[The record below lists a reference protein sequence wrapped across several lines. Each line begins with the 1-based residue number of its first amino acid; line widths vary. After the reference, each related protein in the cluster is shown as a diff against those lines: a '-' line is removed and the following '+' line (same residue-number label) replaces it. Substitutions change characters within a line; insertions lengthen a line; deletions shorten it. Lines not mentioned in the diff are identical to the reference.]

1 MKEDIVNA
9 LRNLTPSTDTARLRE
24 SFSEVDAALKTGVSR
39 EAVWQALKERGFTF
53 TLNAFNSAVT
63 RIRKENISKS
73 PSEDKENQD
82 NKIREVN
89 QVIIETKQEPISES
103 VGKITNPRDIRKARN
118 REIDL
123 DDFTTS

>member
-24 SFSEVDAALKTGVSR
+24 SFSEVDAALRSGVSR
-39 EAVWQALKERGFTF
+39 EAVWKALKERGFTF

-63 RIRKENISKS
+63 RIRKEKTSKS
-73 PSEDKENQD
+73 PTKTENTE
-82 NKIREVN
+82 NNVREVK
-89 QVIIETKQEPISES
+89 QVSTETKQAPVS
-103 VGKITNPRDIRKARN
+103 VSDGTIKTPKDIHRARN

-123 DDFTTS
+123 DDFTSP